1 MTGTI
6 SKLLEAY
13 ENGKMSRRT
22 LIQGLA
28 VLAAGATAAEAA
40 GFQGNRINHVSLQVS
55 NLQRSTD
62 FYQRVFGCTVN
73 KRDGN
78 NQLVFGKDFFVPGGV
93 LEERLGDYEYRPS
106 QVRMAEAVRRALEE
120 QSHVIIEA
128 GTGTGKT
135 LAYLLPALLHGRRIL
150 VSTGTKTL
158 QDQIFYKDIPLLERV
173 MDRPIQAA
181 YLKGRN
187 NYLCRLKLETLH
199 AEGLFG
205 SRGLRN
211 FQSILDWAQ
220 QTETG
225 DRAELGSAG
234 EDSELWARMD
244 ARRDRCLGTKCKD
257 YNRCFLTLMRQK
269 AMEADIVV
277 VNHHLFFADLAIRK
291 SDAAAILPDY
301 SAVIFDEAHDL
312 EDVATEYFGFHVSNY
327 RLAEFIHDARKLEAD
342 VDVVSR
348 AAERFFN
355 GFALL
360 REGRHPIR
368 LLDGIDSLIGALQDA
383 RHSIHPEKDFAGEY
397 ESLARRAGEIQ
408 SELEVFRSGAL
419 ENYVSW
425 IERRERGIFL
435 EACPIDVSGMLSEQ
449 LFTRIPTCILTSAT
463 LTVADSFAYMR
474 TRLGFSEGRE
484 LSLATEFNVRKQAL
498 LYIPKAMPDY
508 RHPSY
513 VDRAAEEIRMVLRAS
528 QGRAFVLFTSYRQME
543 ALYEA
548 LSPDLPYPCMLQG
561 KGGGKSRLLEEFK
574 MTRNAVLFA
583 TASFWQGVD
592 VKGEALSAVII
603 DKLPFQV
610 PTDPLVAARSA
621 RIVREGG
628 NPFAQYQVPNAILRL
643 KQGLGRLLRST
654 TDRGILAVL
663 DNRINTKSYGRL
675 FMESLPD
682 YEVTDSIEKLAE
694 FMG

>member
-225 DRAELGSAG
+225 DQAELVSVG
-234 EDSELWARMD
+234 EDSDLWARMD

-257 YNRCFLTLMRQK
+257 YDRCFLTLMRQK

-291 SDAAAILPDY
+291 SDVAAILPDY

-312 EDVATEYFGFHVSNY
+312 EDVATDYFGFHISNY

-342 VDVVSR
+342 VDVVSL
-348 AAERFFN
+348 ASERFFN

-360 REGRHPIR
+360 RDGRHPIPR
-368 LLDGIDSLIGALQDA
+368 LDGIDSLIGALQ
-383 RHSIHPEKDFAGEY
+383 E
-397 ESLARRAGEIQ
+397 ARR
-408 SELEVFRSGAL
+408 
-419 ENYVSW
+419 
-425 IERRERGIFL
+425 
-435 EACPIDVSGMLSEQ
+435 
-449 LFTRIPTCILTSAT
+449 
-463 LTVADSFAYMR
+463 
-474 TRLGFSEGRE
+474 
-484 LSLATEFNVRKQAL
+484 EFNVRRQAL
-498 LYIPKAMPDY
+498 LYIPTAMPDY

-513 VDRAAEEIRMVLRAS
+513 LDRAAGEIRAILHAS
-528 QGRAFVLFTSYRQME
+528 QGRAFVLFTSYRQMQTMYDLLAE
-543 ALYEA
+543 
-548 LSPDLPYPCMLQG
+548 DLPYPCMVQG
-561 KGGGKSRLLEEFK
+561 KGAGKSRLLEEFK
-574 MTRNAVLFA
+574 MTPSGVLFA

>member
-1 MTGTI
+1 M
-6 SKLLEAY
+6 
-13 ENGKMSRRT
+13 
-22 LIQGLA
+22 Q
-28 VLAAGATAAEAA
+28 
-40 GFQGNRINHVSLQVS
+40 
-55 NLQRSTD
+55 
-62 FYQRVFGCTVN
+62 
-73 KRDGN
+73 
-78 NQLVFGKDFFVPGGV
+78 DFFGPGGV
-93 LEERLGDYEYRPS
+93 LEQRLEDYEYRPS

-158 QDQIFYKDIPLLERV
+158 QDQIFYKDIPLLESIV
-173 MDRPIQAA
+173 GRPIRAA

-199 AEGLFG
+199 AEGLF
-205 SRGLRN
+205 SARELRT
-211 FQSILDWAQ
+211 FKSILDWAE

-234 EDSELWARMD
+234 EDSDLWSRMD
-244 ARRDRCLGTKCKD
+244 ARRERCLGTKCKD
-257 YNRCFLTLMRQK
+257 YDRCFLTLVRQK

-291 SDAAAILPDY
+291 SDVAALLPDY

-312 EDVATEYFGFHVSNY
+312 EDVATDYFGFHISNY

-348 AAERFFN
+348 ASERFFN

-360 REGRHPIR
+360 REGRHP
-368 LLDGIDSLIGALQDA
+368 LPKLEGIDSLIGALQEA
-383 RHSIHPEKDFAGEY
+383 RREIKQKKDFSGEY
-397 ESLARRAGEIQ
+397 ETLARRAGELQ
-408 SELEVFRSGAL
+408 SELEIFRSGDL
-419 ENYVSW
+419 QNYVSW
-425 IERRERGIFL
+425 IERRDRGIFL
-435 EACPIDVSGMLSEQ
+435 EACPIDVSGMLTER
-449 LFTRIPTCILTSAT
+449 LFTRVPTCVLTSAT
-463 LTVADSFAYMR
+463 LTVSDSFDYVRAR
-474 TRLGFSEGRE
+474 IGFNEGRE

-498 LYIPKAMPDY
+498 LYIPNGMPDY
-508 RHPSY
+508 RHPAY
-513 VDRAAEEIRMVLRAS
+513 LDRAAEEIRAILRAS
-528 QGRAFVLFTSYRQME
+528 HGRAFVLFTSYRQME
-543 ALYEA
+543 AMYEL
-548 LSPDLPYPCMLQG
+548 LSDDLPYPCMMQG
-561 KGGGKSRLLEEFK
+561 RGAGKSRLLEEFK
-574 MTRNAVLFA
+574 MTPNGVLFA

-592 VKGEALSAVII
+592 VKGKALSAVII

-621 RIVREGG
+621 RIQREGG
-628 NPFAQYQVPNAILRL
+628 NPFAEYHVPSAILRL
-643 KQGLGRLLRST
+643 KQGLGRLIRST

-663 DNRINTKSYGRL
+663 DNRISTKSYGRL

-682 YEVTDSIEKLAE
+682 YEVTDNIADLVR
-694 FMG
+694 FME

>member
-1 MTGTI
+1 M
-6 SKLLEAY
+6 
-13 ENGKMSRRT
+13 R
-22 LIQGLA
+22 
-28 VLAAGATAAEAA
+28 
-40 GFQGNRINHVSLQVS
+40 
-55 NLQRSTD
+55 
-62 FYQRVFGCTVN
+62 
-73 KRDGN
+73 
-78 NQLVFGKDFFVPGGV
+78 DFFGPGGI
-93 LEERLGDYEYRPS
+93 LEQRLDDYEFRPS
-106 QVRMAEAVRRALEE
+106 QVRMAEAVHRALEE
-120 QSHVIIEA
+120 QNHVIIEA

-135 LAYLLPALLHGRRIL
+135 LAYLLPALLHGQRIL

-158 QDQIFYKDIPLLERV
+158 QDQIFYKDIPLLESILE
-173 MDRPIQAA
+173 RPIRAA

-199 AEGLFG
+199 SEGLF
-205 SRGLRN
+205 SPKELRS
-211 FQSILDWAQ
+211 FQSILDWSQ
-220 QTETG
+220 ETETG
-225 DRAELGSAG
+225 DRAELGSIG
-234 EDSELWARMD
+234 DDPGLWSRMD

-257 YNRCFLTLMRQK
+257 YERCFLTLVRQK

-291 SDAAAILPDY
+291 SDVAAVLPDY

-327 RLAEFIHDARKLEAD
+327 RLAEFIHDANKLELD
-342 VDVVSR
+342 VELVSR
-348 AAERFFN
+348 ASERFFN

-360 REGRHPIR
+360 RDGRYPVAE
-368 LLDGIDSLIGALQDA
+368 LPGIDALIGALQDA
-383 RHSIHPEKDFAGEY
+383 RHSIKQNKDFSGEY
-397 ESLARRAGEIQ
+397 EALARRAGEIQ
-408 SELEVFRSGAL
+408 SELDIFRSGDL

-435 EACPIDVSGMLSEQ
+435 EACPIDVSGMLQER
-449 LFTRIPTCILTSAT
+449 LFARVPTCVLTSAT

-513 VDRAAEEIRMVLRAS
+513 LDRAAEEIRLVLRAS

-548 LSPDLPYPCMLQG
+548 LANDLPYPCMIQG

-574 MTRNAVLFA
+574 ITANAVLFA

-592 VKGEALSAVII
+592 VKGGALSAVII

-610 PTDPLVAARSA
+610 PSDPLVAARSA
-621 RIVREGG
+621 HIQREGG
-628 NPFAQYQVPNAILRL
+628 NAFSQYHVPNAVLRL
-643 KQGLGRLLRST
+643 KQGFGRLIRST

-663 DNRINTKSYGRL
+663 DNRLTTKSYGRL
-675 FMESLPD
+675 FMDSLPD
-682 YEVTDSIEKLAE
+682 YEVTDRIEDLVE
-694 FMG
+694 FMEE